1 MKSGIKELNVVTLL
15 VDLPEHGL
23 RCGDVGT
30 AVHVLKANEVHP
42 AGYIVEFHKKETD
55 EWILADIVDS
65 SQLKLLHSM

>member
-1 MKSGIKELNVVTLL
+1 MATEIKELDVVTLL
-15 VDLPEHGL
+15 VDLPEQCL

-30 AVHVLKANEVHP
+30 AVHVFENNEHHS

-55 EWILADIVDS
+55 DWILADITDS